1 MSGHRFLDVP
11 WGIGIRK
18 GETPMKRWVDTA
30 IRGMA
35 ARNMFWPIMRRTV
48 PRRFYPIFRKNVP
61 SPTNTLRYPRAS
73 TPENNCPR

>member
-1 MSGHRFLDVP
+1 
-11 WGIGIRK
+11 
-18 GETPMKRWVDTA
+18 MKRWVDTA

-61 SPTNTLRYPRAS
+61 SPTTKLRFPRGN
-73 TPENNCPR
+73 PPGEQLPLLG